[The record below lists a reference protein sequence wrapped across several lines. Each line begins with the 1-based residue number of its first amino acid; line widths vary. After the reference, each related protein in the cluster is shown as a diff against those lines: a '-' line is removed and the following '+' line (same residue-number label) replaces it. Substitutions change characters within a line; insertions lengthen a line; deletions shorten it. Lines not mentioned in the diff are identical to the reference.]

1 MIKPTRS
8 FPVGA
13 SSVRTACGTVGT
25 AEQPIKSIKERA
37 MVGHIRELPIV
48 TS

>member
-8 FPVGA
+8 FPAGA
-13 SSVRTACGTVGT
+13 SSVRTAVGTVG
-25 AEQPIKSIKERA
+25 AVEQPTKSVKEEA
-37 MVGHIRELPIV
+37 MIDHARELPIV